1 MRKLTVAL
9 LLVTM
14 SFVLM
19 GCGKEDNSTPEA
31 GTSEE
36 VITEDSVQV
45 PEADSEVTE
54 DVSSEDADTTISD
67 SASVTIL
74 TEVWSAYAEEEKFPA
89 MGGDYTTMV
98 DGAPGA
104 FDITKTEDL
113 AAMLYVPADLA
124 GQIDEGASLLH
135 GMNLNTFTGAALHLT
150 DASNADVFT
159 TTLKENILG
168 TQWMCGFP
176 DTLVI
181 YTVNSE
187 YVVYAFGNVDAIAT
201 FKAKVAE
208 VYGDNAVL
216 VAEENLAG

>member
-45 PEADSEVTE
+45 PGADSEVTE

-74 TEVWSAYAEEEKFPA
+74 TDVWSAYAEEEKFPA

-150 DASNADVFT
+150 DASNADAFT
-159 TTLKENILG
+159 TALKENILG

-181 YTVNSE
+181 YTVNGE

>member
-1 MRKLTVAL
+1 MKKLTVAL

-14 SFVLM
+14 SLALV
-19 GCGKEDNSTPEA
+19 GCGKEESQEPEVN
-31 GTSEE
+31 TSEE
-36 VITEDSVQV
+36 VSVEDSVEV
-45 PEADSEVTE
+45 SEEESETTDGETSDDAV
-54 DVSSEDADTTISD
+54 VSDN
-67 SASVTIL
+67 ASVAIL
-74 TEVWSAYAEEEKFPA
+74 TDVWNAFAEEEKFPA

-124 GQIDEGASLLH
+124 EQIDEGASLLH

-150 DASNADVFT
+150 DAANAESFT
-159 TTLKENILG
+159 TALKDNILG

-181 YTVNSE
+181 YTVNEE

>member
-19 GCGKEDNSTPEA
+19 GCGKEDNSIPEA

-74 TEVWSAYAEEEKFPA
+74 TDVWSAYAEEEKFPA

-124 GQIDEGASLLH
+124 DQIDEGASLLH

-150 DASNADVFT
+150 DASNADAFT
-159 TTLKENILG
+159 TALKENILG

-181 YTVNSE
+181 YTVNGE

>member
-1 MRKLTVAL
+1 MKKLTVAL

-14 SFVLM
+14 SLALA
-19 GCGKEDNSTPEA
+19 GCGKEESQEPEVN
-31 GTSEE
+31 TSEE
-36 VITEDSVQV
+36 VSVEDSVEV
-45 PEADSEVTE
+45 SEEESETTEGEA
-54 DVSSEDADTTISD
+54 SEDAVVSD
-67 SASVTIL
+67 NASVAIL
-74 TEVWSAYAEEEKFPA
+74 TDVWNAFAEEEKFPA

-113 AAMLYVPADLA
+113 TAMLYVPADLA

-135 GMNLNTFTGAALHLT
+135 GMNLNTFTSAALHLT
-150 DASNADVFT
+150 DAANAESFT
-159 TTLKENILG
+159 TALKENILG

-181 YTVNSE
+181 YTVNEE